1 MSIRQGITDSQINT
15 RIPIY
20 FTRNH
25 RFGCKALP
33 TEHKNWSTSDWCQI
47 TVMFITVYLS
57 VSLFFFLFFF
67 SPLFFSLTHDIS
79 LPPFFPSPT
88 FLSLPF
94 FPSASQDMEMPVGED
109 SHFVIK
115 VVSTGMA
122 VLWVRAFLSLYTLC
136 HLFRELQMWSTV
148 WLNHNN
154 LLWNSLFHFLSLS
167 LALCLLGFS
176 WIWEGIIRNCCV
188 NMLINKP
195 IIVRQSHAT
204 VLSIYI
210 STFPHISPSY
220 FIVCRSTMRMVL
232 CFLSSSSIRGQL
244 NLRTVSINKFNQS
257 TSWCS
262 RNMTKSS

>member
-67 SPLFFSLTHDIS
+67 SPLFFSLTHHIS

-115 VVSTGMA
+115 VVSMGMA

-136 HLFRELQMWSTV
+136 HLFRD
-148 WLNHNN
+148 
-154 LLWNSLFHFLSLS
+154 NSRCDRQFDLTTIICCETLSLS
-167 LALCLLGFS
+167 FSLACSLLTGFFVDMGRYNKELLC
-176 WIWEGIIRNCCV
+176 
-188 NMLINKP
+188 
-195 IIVRQSHAT
+195 
-204 VLSIYI
+204 
-210 STFPHISPSY
+210 
-220 FIVCRSTMRMVL
+220 
-232 CFLSSSSIRGQL
+232 
-244 NLRTVSINKFNQS
+244 
-257 TSWCS
+257 
-262 RNMTKSS
+262 